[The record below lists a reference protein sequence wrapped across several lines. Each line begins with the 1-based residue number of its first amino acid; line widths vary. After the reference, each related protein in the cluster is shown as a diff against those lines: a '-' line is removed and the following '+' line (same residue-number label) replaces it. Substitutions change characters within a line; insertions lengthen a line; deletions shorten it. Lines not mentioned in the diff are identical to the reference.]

1 MVRRRFAV
9 ALAAAAAVI
18 LSAPF
23 IQQALTAVSIAWA
36 PQFRALAI
44 AATAVPVGI
53 AVVAALVRIRDRRPA
68 RYLALASSLAIGAG
82 YILITGLSFGESFH
96 FVEYGVLAWLFYR
109 SSTSLRAPRASV
121 DGSTSLTVDPELAE
135 RVEGRA
141 LRSGG
146 DGSIFLLPLLAGVV
160 VGVLDEWFQWFIPIR
175 AGEARDVILNT
186 VASGCGLLF
195 ALSVEPPDRLTIAL
209 RRESLGR
216 LRRYA
221 GAAVV
226 LFALFFLTVHVGHD
240 VRDPEIGSF
249 RSRYSAGQ
257 LAALARDRAERWRV
271 RPPLAQR
278 RLSREDQ
285 YLAEALWH
293 VQQRNQAWNAGDV
306 SAAWRENRILETF
319 YAPILDVPTY
329 ADRAGHRWPAD
340 LRADAAQR
348 PGIYRGPFVS
358 DAYRYPMYVW
368 PDLF

>member
-82 YILITGLSFGESFH
+82 YILFTGLSFGECFH
-96 FVEYGVLAWLFYR
+96 FVEYGLLAWLFYR
-109 SSTSLRAPRASV
+109 
-121 DGSTSLTVDPELAE
+121 
-135 RVEGRA
+135 A
-141 LRSGG
+141 LRPRD
-146 DGSIFLLPLLAGVV
+146 DGSIVLLPLLAAVV

-175 AGEARDVILNT
+175 AGEARDVLLNT
-186 VASGCGLLF
+186 VASSCGLLF
-195 ALSVEPPDRLTIAL
+195 ALSVEPPDRLTLAL
-209 RRESLGR
+209 RRESPPR
-216 LRRYA
+216 VRRS
-221 GAAVV
+221 AAAAAV

-249 RSRYSAGQ
+249 RSRYTAAR
-257 LAALARDRAERWRV
+257 LASLGRDRAERWRV

-285 YLAEALWH
+285 YLTEGLWH
-293 VQQRNQAWNAGDV
+293 VQQRNEAWNSGDV

-319 YAPILDVPTY
+319 YAPVLDTPTY
-329 ADRAGHRWPAD
+329 AGPSGHRWPAD

-348 PGIYRGPFVS
+348 PGIYRGPSVS
-358 DAYRYPMYVW
+358 DEYRYPMYAW

>member
-1 MVRRRFAV
+1 MARRRFAV

-18 LSAPF
+18 LSAAF
-23 IQQALTAVSIAWA
+23 IQQALTAVSVAWA
-36 PQFRALAI
+36 PQFRALGI

-53 AVVAALVRIRDRRPA
+53 AVLAAVVRIRDRRPA

-82 YILITGLSFGESFH
+82 YILINALTFGESFH
-96 FVEYGVLAWLFYR
+96 FVEYGLLAWLFYR
-109 SSTSLRAPRASV
+109 
-121 DGSTSLTVDPELAE
+121 
-135 RVEGRA
+135 A
-141 LRSGG
+141 LRPGD
-146 DGSIFLLPLLAGVV
+146 DGSIFLLPILAGIV
-160 VGVLDEWFQWFIPIR
+160 VGALDEWFQWFIPIR

-216 LRRYA
+216 LRRHA

-249 RSRYSAGQ
+249 RSRYTAGQ
-257 LAALARDRAERWRV
+257 LAALGRDRAERWRV

-285 YLAEALWH
+285 YLTEGLWH
-293 VQQRNQAWNAGDV
+293 VQQRNLAWNAGDV
-306 SAAWRENRILETF
+306 AVAWRENRILETF

-329 ADRAGHRWPAD
+329 ADPSGHRWPGD
-340 LRADAAQR
+340 QRAEAARR
-348 PGIYRGPFVS
+348 PDVYRGPFVS

-368 PDLF
+368 PGLF